1 MVNFVSYVNWMVC
14 LIFETVFWLVVM
26 NRRIQVDGLPYR
38 TRVYVNNQVLIP
50 SELVRLLG
58 IEKSL
63 FANVVI
69 RHEGRI
75 ININGVKLLRNRR
88 ATSRQFT
95 IPREVRETYGIKP
108 LDEIEIVSIEPVEA
122 ISNRRNAILNS

>member
-1 MVNFVSYVNWMVC
+1 
-14 LIFETVFWLVVM
+14 M
-26 NRRIQVDGLPYR
+26 NRGIKVNGLPYR
-38 TRVYVNNQVLIP
+38 TRVYINNQVLIP
-50 SELVRLLG
+50 SNLVKLLG

-75 ININGVKLLRNRR
+75 INISRVKLLRNRR

-95 IPREVRETYGIKP
+95 IPREVREAYGVKP
-108 LDEIEIVSIEPVEA
+108 LDEIEIVNIEPAET
-122 ISNRRNAILNS
+122 INNRRDELLRH